1 MEEYSGGGESVMISS
16 HVLSCCCCCCCCCLR
31 EEFNLWFSK
40 LFNRRS
46 VCVCELTKILG
57 EDEKDDLKLM
67 YEE

>member
-16 HVLSCCCCCCCCCLR
+16 HVLSCCCCCCCCLR
-31 EEFNLWFSK
+31 EEFNLWLSK

>member
-16 HVLSCCCCCCCCCLR
+16 HVLSCCCGCCCCLR
-31 EEFNLWFSK
+31 EEFNLWLSK